1 MLAVDLDVRVA
12 PDPVAFTGLLVEDRH
27 LVVVVGGDA
36 IVVVLELHLAV
47 GGPARAR
54 TLAAPDAT
62 AGGDA
67 LGGAEIEVAGNE
79 VAHHCSPGCMSM
91 PDSCVDLNA
100 NTRRRPA
107 RASTDGANP
116 THARMPTC
124 RAALARVLLAVS
136 TTAAAAHAADVR
148 LRRQRDAEIARAT
161 RWETKCSEL

>member
-67 LGGAEIEVAGNE
+67 LGGAVLEVAGIE
-79 VAHHCSPGCMSM
+79 VAHHCPPGALSL
-91 PDSCVDLNA
+91 PDS
-100 NTRRRPA
+100 
-107 RASTDGANP
+107 
-116 THARMPTC
+116 TC
-124 RAALARVLLAVS
+124 
-136 TTAAAAHAADVR
+136 TYNH
-148 LRRQRDAEIARAT
+148 
-161 RWETKCSEL
+161 

>member
-1 MLAVDLDVRVA
+1 MTHSFPTRRASDLLA
-12 PDPVAFTGLLVEDRH
+12 F
-27 LVVVVGGDA
+27 
-36 IVVVLELHLAV
+36 

-107 RASTDGANP
+107 RASPDGENP
-116 THARMPTC
+116 THARID
-124 RAALARVLLAVS
+124 RKS
-136 TTAAAAHAADVR
+136 TR
-148 LRRQRDAEIARAT
+148 LN
-161 RWETKCSEL
+161 SSH

>member
-47 GGPARAR
+47 GGHARAR

-79 VAHHCSPGCMSM
+79 VAHHCSPGCLSM
-91 PDSCVDLNA
+91 PDSCVDLTA
-100 NTRRRPA
+100 NTRPRPA
-107 RASTDGANP
+107 RSSTNRQNHP
-116 THARMPTC
+116 TPRIQPLP
-124 RAALARVLLAVS
+124 AA
-136 TTAAAAHAADVR
+136 
-148 LRRQRDAEIARAT
+148 
-161 RWETKCSEL
+161 